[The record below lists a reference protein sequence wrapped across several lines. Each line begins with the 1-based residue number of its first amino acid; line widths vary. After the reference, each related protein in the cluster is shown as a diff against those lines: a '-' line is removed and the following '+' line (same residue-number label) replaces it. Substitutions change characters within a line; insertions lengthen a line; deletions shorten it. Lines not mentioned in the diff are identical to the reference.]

1 MEKKYK
7 ILIVD
12 DDEAVRNLYV
22 EIFKSKGFEVIE
34 AADGLDGI
42 EKALA
47 NLPDVIFTGIIMPR
61 MDGFSLKESLEKN
74 VTTSNIPV
82 VMSSHMGREEDCK
95 KAAEVGIKDFFVLD
109 LVTPKEVAARVL
121 ALFNSEK
128 YGLRL
133 NIADNDTV
141 RLIRNMKL
149 KENFSCIDCGEEM
162 ILDLKIADFGK
173 KEFSGK
179 IICPK
184 CGK

>member
-1 MEKKYK
+1 MERKYK

-12 DDEAVRNLYV
+12 DDEPIRGLYA
-22 EIFKSKGFEVIE
+22 EIFKNTGFEVTE
-34 AADGLDGI
+34 AIDGLDGM

-47 NLPDVIFTGIIMPR
+47 NIPDVIFTGIIMPR
-61 MDGFSLKESLEKN
+61 MDGFSLKESLQKN
-74 VTTSNIPV
+74 VATSNIPV
-82 VMSSHMGREEDCK
+82 VMSSHMGREEDRK
-95 KAAEVGIKDFFVLD
+95 KAIEVGIKDFFVLD
-109 LVTPKEVAARVL
+109 LVTPKEVVARVL

-149 KENFSCIDCGEEM
+149 KENFSCIGCGEEM
-162 ILDLKIADFGK
+162 ILDFKITDFGK

-184 CGK
+184 CGG